1 MIRER
6 RFAAAATLALALA
19 LTTAC
24 APDPAP
30 TPSPSPTGFASQEE
44 AFAAAEA
51 TYRAYVDALN
61 AVDYSDPATFEAVFA
76 LTRGAAN
83 AADRKDFSNYHAN
96 GTRLEGDFRIAS
108 ILPTSWDRASS
119 NVLAEACLD
128 VSATSAVDSSETPQ
142 SEPAR
147 TPVVAL
153 SVEFVPAATSTG
165 MAISNATARD
175 GGLEC

>member
-30 TPSPSPTGFASQEE
+30 TPSPTGFASQEE

-61 AVDYSDPATFEAVFA
+61 AVDLSDPATFEPVYSTLSGEA
-76 LTRGAAN
+76 LANEKKSLTNMHAENWTVSGASQVTAFFPESADDTVSALSCLN
-83 AADRKDFSNYHAN
+83 VSNVTLVDDSGASQVAADRPDVYAFQLDFLPS
-96 GTRLEGDFRIAS
+96 GEGGNLTID
-108 ILPTSWDRASS
+108 
-119 NVLAEACLD
+119 
-128 VSATSAVDSSETPQ
+128 SAVATEDS
-142 SEPAR
+142 R
-147 TPVVAL
+147 C
-153 SVEFVPAATSTG
+153 G
-165 MAISNATARD
+165 
-175 GGLEC
+175 

>member
-30 TPSPSPTGFASQEE
+30 TPSPTGFASQEE

-61 AVDYSDPATFEAVFA
+61 AVDLSDPATFEPVYDLTADEARDSISKELTRMHADGWVVSGKTVIALIEAHDSDDSSSVALDVCADVTGVA
-76 LTRGAAN
+76 LTDASGMSQVGS
-83 AADRKDFSNYHAN
+83 DRPA
-96 GTRLEGDFRIAS
+96 IQ
-108 ILPTSWDRASS
+108 P
-119 NVLAEACLD
+119 LAVRVD
-128 VSATSAVDSSETPQ
+128 VSATPHVVTSISGRTGGPQ
-142 SEPAR
+142 
-147 TPVVAL
+147 
-153 SVEFVPAATSTG
+153 
-165 MAISNATARD
+165 
-175 GGLEC
+175 C

>member
-30 TPSPSPTGFASQEE
+30 TPSPTGFASQEE

-61 AVDYSDPATFEAVFA
+61 AVDLSDPATFEPVYDLTAGDA
-76 LTRGAAN
+76 RDSISKELTRMH
-83 AADRKDFSNYHAN
+83 ADGWVVSGK
-96 GTRLEGDFRIAS
+96 TRIDLIEPSGEGDLSNMLLDVCADVSGVSLTDAS
-108 ILPTSWDRASS
+108 GVSQVAGDRPAIQPLAVRVD
-119 NVLAEACLD
+119 VLASPHT
-128 VSATSAVDSSETPQ
+128 VTSISGRTGTPQ
-142 SEPAR
+142 
-147 TPVVAL
+147 
-153 SVEFVPAATSTG
+153 
-165 MAISNATARD
+165 
-175 GGLEC
+175 C

>member
-61 AVDYSDPATFEAVFA
+61 HRRSDPASKSDPTEYLTGEALSAQVA
-76 LTRGAAN
+76 TDADLEHRGIRLSGDTIISAIRNLSAS
-83 AADRKDFSNYHAN
+83 AVGAEIGVCLDASA
-96 GTRLEGDFRIAS
+96 TRLFDAS
-108 ILPTSWDRASS
+108 G
-119 NVLAEACLD
+119 VD
-128 VSATSAVDSSETPQ
+128 VTPQ
-142 SEPAR
+142 NRPAMLGLLVGAVWSNDR
-147 TPVVAL
+147 TYI
-153 SVEFVPAATSTG
+153 SST
-165 MAISNATARD
+165 TASD
-175 GGLEC
+175 EQC

>member
-61 AVDYSDPATFEAVFA
+61 AVDLSDPATFEPVYSLLSGTA
-76 LTRGAAN
+76 LADSKKTLTAFHAEGYRRIGETRF
-83 AADRKDFSNYHAN
+83 DRLTVTGSD
-96 GTRLEGDFRIAS
+96 
-108 ILPTSWDRASS
+108 
-119 NVLAEACLD
+119 LAEGTVTVAVCLD
-128 VSATSAVDSSETPQ
+128 VSAVDLLDSSGESVVTPDRVNVQ
-142 SEPAR
+142 PLEVTLVKSSNVTRIDRSVASEDL
-147 TPVVAL
+147 TC
-153 SVEFVPAATSTG
+153 G
-165 MAISNATARD
+165 
-175 GGLEC
+175 

>member
-30 TPSPSPTGFASQEE
+30 TPSPTGFASQEE

-61 AVDYSDPATFEAVFA
+61 AVDLSDPATFEAGSTSPPVSECLRQE
-76 LTRGAAN
+76 LTRMHMRKGSQCAALPQYELTPDSGAN
-83 AADRKDFSNYHAN
+83 SK
-96 GTRLEGDFRIAS
+96 AS
-108 ILPTSWDRASS
+108 PGRCL
-119 NVLAEACLD
+119 LD
-128 VSATSAVDSSETPQ
+128 VSRGVSRTEVVGNFADRRR
-142 SEPAR
+142 PAGL
-147 TPVVAL
+147 V
-153 SVEFVPAATSTG
+153 FST
-165 MAISNATARD
+165 T
-175 GGLEC
+175 